1 MGTLTLTLTLTLD
14 AQEAAHYTLQARW
27 SSDPALPL
35 CPGDCGGPA
44 AGTCQAP
51 GSCTCASDRGKWR
64 GGRWCE
70 GPLALLAFG
79 AEQRSTLAPGQ
90 WAYYEV
96 GRSPATAAMLARR
109 LSRGLDLL
117 AMSSE

>member
-1 MGTLTLTLTLTLD
+1 MPLWVGTLTLTLTLTL
-14 AQEAAHYTLQARW
+14 ASQEAAHYTLQARW
-27 SSDPALPL
+27 TSDPALPL

-51 GSCTCASDRGKWR
+51 GSCACASDRGKWR

-96 GRSPATAAMLARR
+96 RHPLNPKVEKVSP
-109 LSRGLDLL
+109 
-117 AMSSE
+117 